1 MAMFTSVIQSL
12 SQMAIQESG
21 VNIPETADNFLL
33 EDIKT
38 QLDNMTPLTIDE
50 MHVLPEMIPVK
61 LSKRLGKYLIEAED
75 LSRFMITN
83 GIVNIPEAIGYIL
96 EASDLE
102 GQYHNV
108 AIVIDEGS
116 ILDEM
121 DDLGYVVSDFNLQ
134 TPPKGL
140 GLAMVG
146 KQRDFAKLRNIAN
159 TKQLMDLL
167 TGRYGLPLVK
177 RNYRSVGLL
186 NGTVHEATEDV
197 ELKAKRGE
205 QVLHEEDPKKQ
216 NKSQSTNFIPEEQQS
231 GVREEYDDY
240 VEESFNDHKPM
251 LGTGRASGALG
262 HALYRAR
269 QPKPQNN
276 NRNPNDGYAAANGQD
291 IHEDAMTP
299 HDHHIAWMRAVA
311 RGEIDIED

>member
-1 MAMFTSVIQSL
+1 MAMFTSVLQSL

-21 VNIPETADNFLL
+21 VSIPETADNFLL
-33 EDIKT
+33 EDLKT
-38 QLDNMTPLTIDE
+38 QLDNMTPLTLDE

-61 LSKRLGKYLIEAED
+61 LSRRLGKYLIEAED

-83 GIVNIPEAIGYIL
+83 GIVNVPEAIGYIL

-108 AIVIDEGS
+108 AIVIDESS

-121 DDLGYVVSDFNLQ
+121 DDLGYVVSDFNLK

-146 KQRDFAKLRNIAN
+146 KQRDFAKIRNIAN

-186 NGTVHEATEDV
+186 NGTIHETAEDV
-197 ELKAKRGE
+197 EIKAKKGDR
-205 QVLHEEDPKKQ
+205 VLHEEDPKK
-216 NKSQSTNFIPEEQQS
+216 SRIGALPEEQQDNIS
-231 GVREEYDDY
+231 EEQEYM
-240 VEESFNDHKPM
+240 EESFNSNRRVNNHQPM
-251 LGTGRASGALG
+251 LGTGPAAGVLG
-262 HALYRAR
+262 HALYKSR
-269 QPKPQNN
+269 QPKDQTNN
-276 NRNPNDGYAAANGQD
+276 INPNDGPGAANATE
-291 IHEDAMTP
+291 IHEDMTP

-311 RGEIDIED
+311 RGEIDDD